1 MRRGPQTNI
10 ISTARLRDEPK
21 AWLPKPLGFIIA
33 GVLALVTTA
42 IFCSAQQRTGKSIE
56 TPSVSVAISPEAQ
69 IVPTQHQ
76 VKVGQ
81 RIRKYTANAG
91 LLPIKNNETGE
102 SHRNM
107 FFVAY
112 LLDRAPN
119 EPKRPLMF
127 LWNGGPGANST
138 LVHLSGFGPIRIKS
152 NDDPTGSTGC
162 ECEL

>member
-1 MRRGPQTNI
+1 VRVRAYHASGNQISADHFHSEGATTGVGTVNEVQYQCEAGRTFHPCFPFNLQRPAGHRSSPRGIVMRRGPQTNI

-69 IVPTQHQ
+69 IVTTQHQ

-81 RIRKYTANAG
+81 RI
-91 LLPIKNNETGE
+91 L
-102 SHRNM
+102 
-107 FFVAY
+107 
-112 LLDRAPN
+112 
-119 EPKRPLMF
+119 
-127 LWNGGPGANST
+127 
-138 LVHLSGFGPIRIKS
+138 
-152 NDDPTGSTGC
+152 
-162 ECEL
+162 